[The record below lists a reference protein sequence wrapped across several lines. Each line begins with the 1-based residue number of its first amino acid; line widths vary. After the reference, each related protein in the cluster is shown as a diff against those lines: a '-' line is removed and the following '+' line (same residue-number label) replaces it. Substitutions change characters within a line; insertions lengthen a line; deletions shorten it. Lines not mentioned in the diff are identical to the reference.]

1 MLLELKGIN
10 KFYGDFHAVKDVSM
24 SLEEGGVYGILGR
37 NGAGKTSTIRM
48 IMDVYTPE
56 KGEIIRHYTQNE
68 VSYLPEER
76 GIYPKMTLKDTLYF
90 FGEIKGMKRKEI
102 DARKDYWLEKFELK
116 EWYTKKIEN
125 LSKGMQQ
132 KVQFI
137 TAVINEPRLLIL
149 DEPFSG
155 MDAVNAQLM
164 KDAMVELRKKG
175 TTVLFST
182 HIIEHAE
189 NLCSSIMI
197 INKGEKVVD
206 GSLNT
211 VKEKYGKR
219 TVFVRYEGNGA
230 VLTNEMVEKIDDY
243 GQYAE
248 VTLKNPETYQE
259 YLKKIIDLVKIVE
272 FRLDTPSLKSIFL
285 HIAGGENNEQ

>member
-1 MLLELKGIN
+1 MLLELKGVN

-76 GIYPKMTLKDTLYF
+76 GIYPKMSLKDTLYF

-116 EWYTKKIEN
+116 DWYTKKIEN

-155 MDAVNAQLM
+155 MDAVNSQLM
-164 KDAMVELRKKG
+164 KDSMLELRKKG

-230 VLTNEMVEKIDDY
+230 VLNNDMVEKIDDY

-248 VTLKNPETYQE
+248 VTLKNPDTYQE
-259 YLKKIIDLVKIVE
+259 YLKKIIELVKIVE

>member
-1 MLLELKGIN
+1 MLLELKN
-10 KFYGDFHAVKDVSM
+10 VDKYYGDFHAVKNVS
-24 SLEEGGVYGILGR
+24 LTVEEGGVYGILGR

-48 IMDVYTPE
+48 IMGIYLPE
-56 KGEIIRHYTQNE
+56 NGEIIRNYGETD

-90 FGEIKGMKRKEI
+90 FGEIKGMTRKEV
-102 DARKDYWLEKFELK
+102 DSEKDFWLEKFELK
-116 EWYTKKIEN
+116 EWYLKKIEN

-137 TAVINEPRLLIL
+137 TAVINRPKLLIL

-155 MDAVNAQLM
+155 MDAVNSQLM
-164 KDAMVELRKKG
+164 KDSIVDLRQTG

-189 NLCSSIMI
+189 NLCNNILI
-197 INKGEKVVD
+197 INKGEKVID
-206 GSLNT
+206 GNLNT
-211 VKEKYGKR
+211 VKETHGKR
-219 TVFVRYEGNGA
+219 TVFVRYEGNGS
-230 VLTNEMVEKIDDY
+230 LLKNDMTQKIDDY

-248 VTLKNPETYQE
+248 ITLKDPSAYQD
-259 YLKKIIDLVKIVE
+259 YLKTIVNTVKITE

-285 HIAGGENNEQ
+285 EVAGGESNE

>member
-1 MLLELKGIN
+1 MLLELKGVN

-76 GIYPKMTLKDTLYF
+76 GIYPKMSLKDTLYF

-116 EWYTKKIEN
+116 DWYTKKIEN

-155 MDAVNAQLM
+155 MDAVNSQLM
-164 KDAMVELRKKG
+164 KDSMVELRKKG

-230 VLTNEMVEKIDDY
+230 VLNNDMVETIDDY

-259 YLKKIIDLVKIVE
+259 YLKKIIELVKIVE